1 MELDQAIK
9 TLDDLRRN
17 DPVIQR
23 GRNGELTNAFKS
35 FWDSCP
41 DEPTFS
47 KHTAGLLIT
56 PTLLYY
62 MVEHPIWMRKEEEVD
77 PAAAGDTQDGAG
89 KDDAKPAKTG
99 TDKTGQAGGKHGNR

>member
-23 GRNGELTNAFKS
+23 GRNGELTNAFKT
-35 FWDSCP
+35 FWDSYP

-62 MVEHPIWMRKEEEVD
+62 MVENPIWMRKDEGPNATTTPHEIN
-77 PAAAGDTQDGAG
+77 GAG
-89 KDDAKPAKTG
+89 KDTKTLESG
-99 TDKTGQAGGKHGNR
+99 TQPQRSKHGNR